1 MFSNYDNTENPLK
14 ELGIFDEVFIRS
26 LSKNNYRKYQK
37 FTVGF
42 SIISNKIDT
51 ISRQEQTWDFGYL
64 NGKPVF

>member
-1 MFSNYDNTENPLK
+1 FSNYDNAENPLK

-37 FTVGF
+37 FSVNF
-42 SIISNKIDT
+42 SIPLNKIDT
-51 ISRQEQTWDFGYL
+51 VSRQERTWDFKYL

>member
-1 MFSNYDNTENPLK
+1 MFSNYDNAENPLK

-37 FTVGF
+37 FSVRF
-42 SIISNKIDT
+42 IPLNKIDT
-51 ISRQEQTWDFGYL
+51 GRQERAWNFKYI

>member
-1 MFSNYDNTENPLK
+1 MFSNYDNAENPLK

-37 FTVGF
+37 FSVNF
-42 SIISNKIDT
+42 SIPLNKIDT
-51 ISRQEQTWDFGYL
+51 VSRQERTWDFKYL

>member
-1 MFSNYDNTENPLK
+1 MFSNYDNAENPLK

-37 FTVGF
+37 FSVNF
-42 SIISNKIDT
+42 SIPLNKIDT
-51 ISRQEQTWDFGYL
+51 VSRQEQTWNFKYL

>member
-1 MFSNYDNTENPLK
+1 MFSNYDNAENPLK

-37 FTVGF
+37 FSVRF
-42 SIISNKIDT
+42 SIPLNKIDT
-51 ISRQEQTWDFGYL
+51 VSRQERTWDFKYL